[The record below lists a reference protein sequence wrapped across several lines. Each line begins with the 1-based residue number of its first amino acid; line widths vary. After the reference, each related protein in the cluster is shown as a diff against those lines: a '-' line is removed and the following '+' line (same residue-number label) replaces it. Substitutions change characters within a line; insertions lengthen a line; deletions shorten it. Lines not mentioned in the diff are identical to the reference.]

1 MGETGQAGALDREDA
16 PVNKPMKE
24 RITKYRTQLQNPY
37 ALLEYL
43 EEPDG
48 VMTAAAGAASPIAAS
63 RRMLED
69 PYAYLDGEGGFS
81 AASADVIPE
90 GRDQS
95 VGSSSVALKSGRRR
109 RYSKKEIETAATELQ
124 RRLWRERGQLWDG
137 APPPTNP
144 LEVLDIRKALGLMG
158 YELVYEAGLGH
169 DPRTHIEVAGLI
181 DRGAKQVKVS
191 MQFPEPA
198 YQRFTLAHELG
209 HVVLHPDGGGIH
221 RDRPL
226 NGERMS
232 REPDEREA
240 DLFATY
246 FLMPAKLVREAF
258 LRRFGTTQFVLTD
271 DTAFALAR
279 TISDV
284 IREKN
289 PSLRHLSRTLAG
301 AENYNSHSFKSLADH
316 FNVSVGAMAI
326 RLEEL
331 GFLKA

>member
-1 MGETGQAGALDREDA
+1 MGETGQTGALDREDA
-16 PVNKPMKE
+16 PVNKPMKD
-24 RITKYRTQLQNPY
+24 RVTKYRAQLQNPY

-48 VMTAAAGAASPIAAS
+48 VMTAAAGAGSPIAAS

-81 AASADVIPE
+81 VASAEVSTETRDE
-90 GRDQS
+90 G
-95 VGSSSVALKSGRRR
+95 VGSSSDASKSGKRR
-109 RYSKKEIETAATELQ
+109 RYSKKEIEAAATELQ
-124 RRLWRERGQLWDG
+124 RRLWRERSRLWDG
-137 APPPTNP
+137 APPINP
-144 LEVLDIRKALGLMG
+144 LEVLDIRKALGLLG

-181 DRGAKQVKVS
+181 DRSAKQVKVS
-191 MQFPEPA
+191 MQFLEPA

-209 HVVLHPDGGGIH
+209 HAVLHPEGGGIH

-246 FLMPAKLVREAF
+246 FLMPAKLVQEAF

-279 TISDV
+279 TTSDAV
-284 IREKN
+284 LEQH
-289 PSLRHLSRTLAG
+289 PTSRQIARALAA
-301 AENYNSHSFKSLADH
+301 AERYDGRTFKSLADQ
-316 FNVSVGAMAI
+316 FGVSVGAMGI
-326 RLEEL
+326 RLDEL
-331 GFLKA
+331 GLV

>member
-1 MGETGQAGALDREDA
+1 MDKSFKDRIARYRALS
-16 PVNKPMKE
+16 
-24 RITKYRTQLQNPY
+24 QNPY

-48 VMTAAAGAASPIAAS
+48 VMAVAAGASSPIAAS

-81 AASADVIPE
+81 VASAEVSTE
-90 GRDQS
+90 AREQG
-95 VGSSSVALKSGRRR
+95 VGSSGDALKSGKRR
-109 RYSKKEIETAATELQ
+109 RYSKKEIEAAATELQ
-124 RRLWRERGQLWDG
+124 RRLWRERSRLWDG
-137 APPPTNP
+137 APPTNP
-144 LEVLDIRKALGLMG
+144 LEVLDIRKALGLLG

-181 DRGAKQVKVS
+181 NRDAKRVEVS

-209 HVVLHPDGGGIH
+209 HAVLHPDGGGIH

-226 NGERMS
+226 NGERIA

-258 LRRFGTTQFVLTD
+258 LQRFGTIRFALTD
-271 DTAFALAR
+271 DSAFALAR
-279 TISDV
+279 MTSDAV
-284 IREKN
+284 LEKS
-289 PSLRHLSRTLAG
+289 PTSRHLTRMLAA
-301 AENYNSHSFKSLADH
+301 AEHYNGKHFKSLAGQ
-316 FNVSVGAMAI
+316 FGVSVGAMAI
-326 RLEEL
+326 RLSEIEC
-331 GFLKA
+331 AS